1 MVIGVTGR
9 YCAGKNLAA
18 GVLGK
23 RGFVVVDVDK
33 IGHRVL
39 EQEKQKVI
47 AEFGDTILDNNGA
60 VDRRKLGKLVF
71 AGIKNR
77 LRLEGILHPLMKT
90 QIKRILENKAQ
101 DYVLNAALLF
111 RMDLHLLCDFVI
123 VIKAPFLVR
132 LQRALRRDGLSIP
145 SLLQRFLAQRRI
157 FPKLKTKGVD
167 IYYEYNKGSA
177 EMLAVRITAILR
189 KRKTAEG

>member
-1 MVIGVTGR
+1 
-9 YCAGKNLAA
+9 
-18 GVLGK
+18 
-23 RGFVVVDVDK
+23 
-33 IGHRVL
+33 
-39 EQEKQKVI
+39 
-47 AEFGDTILDNNGA
+47 
-60 VDRRKLGKLVF
+60 
-71 AGIKNR
+71 
-77 LRLEGILHPLMKT
+77 MKT
-90 QIKRILENKAQ
+90 QINRILENKAQ

-123 VIKAPFLVR
+123 VIKAPFFVR

>member
-9 YCAGKNLAA
+9 YCAGKNLA
-18 GVLGK
+18 
-23 RGFVVVDVDK
+23 
-33 IGHRVL
+33 
-39 EQEKQKVI
+39 
-47 AEFGDTILDNNGA
+47 
-60 VDRRKLGKLVF
+60 
-71 AGIKNR
+71 KNR

-90 QIKRILENKAQ
+90 QINRILENKVQ

-123 VIKAPFLVR
+123 VIKAPFFVR
-132 LQRALRRDGLSIP
+132 LQRALRRDRLSIP

-189 KRKTAEG
+189 KRRTAEG